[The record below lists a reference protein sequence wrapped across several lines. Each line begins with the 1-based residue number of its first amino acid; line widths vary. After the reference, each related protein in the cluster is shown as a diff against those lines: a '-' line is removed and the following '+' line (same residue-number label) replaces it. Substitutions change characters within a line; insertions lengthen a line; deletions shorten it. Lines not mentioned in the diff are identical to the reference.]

1 MAFLPEEARALPPPP
16 LVNKV
21 SAWLGAAG
29 WAAALL
35 GNGFSQR
42 PVLTAGVHRQVLFAT
57 VGWVVGYFLAKRT
70 EYIHAK
76 QDREMFEYIRH
87 HPEDFKTAGKKR
99 IGELLEDFIPNR

>member
-1 MAFLPEEARALPPPP
+1 MEGALSPARRRLPQAPLAQVRGRPP
-16 LVNKV
+16 VTAATT
-21 SAWLGAAG
+21 SAWRREL
-29 WAAALL
+29 
-35 GNGFSQR
+35 
-42 PVLTAGVHRQVLFAT
+42 GVHRQVLFAT